1 MDGYWQGVTL
11 MRVDEDGLDPEPPD
25 GDDLVAL
32 DELALDELA
41 PEELSREGVA
51 AQQVRGDLELMDD
64 AGVIGVAVQCR
75 QAAARAQGRMYRA
88 LQELERRRPPRK
100 RFRRGEDERERRDAA
115 EGTTGDVPFV
125 RVPVLASVEVAS
137 EIALAFTATEYAAEK
152 LAGLSA
158 DLWGRLPKLH
168 LELEAG
174 RTDADRVK
182 IMWEGTRDLS
192 DEDAGK
198 VDALLAARSG
208 AMTTGELRDAVRRAV
223 IRIDPAAAEKRRKR
237 AEKNARMS
245 LYANENHTATLALE
259 DIPAAQ
265 GAAAK
270 ARVNA
275 IARAAKSAGAAEEL
289 ALLEAMTAVGLL
301 LGTLPLI
308 RPAGP
313 PDDGP
318 GDPGDGHPGD
328 VGPDG
333 ADPAGGDLGEC
344 HPGDGGPGDADPGEQ
359 GSGGS
364 GPGGSGPEAGPVDDN
379 PGDAWPSIPDTSAAA
394 APGCAPVP
402 DGLRPRQGRIR
413 LLTPWRTL
421 AGLAGEPGDLSWFGP
436 VTPTQARELASAA
449 AADTGARWSL
459 IVTDDDGRAIAF
471 AVLRHPRETAVPGLV
486 GEVTLTIAASLAAGL
501 NCGEEMR
508 DRARQLLAGLD
519 PAVATLLE
527 EAIAVADKAA
537 LEAELGAILDAAAGG
552 CAHATEVGGYKVPET
567 MRRWLIARDRTC
579 RNPVCRHRAT
589 QCDMDHTLAFGKGGR
604 TCPCDLGALCR
615 RHHQLKQADGWHLR
629 QDGKGAFTW
638 TTPAGLAYR
647 QEPHQYAI

>member
-1 MDGYWQGVTL
+1 MFLLDGYWQGVTL
-11 MRVDEDGLDPEPPD
+11 MQVDEDGLDPEPPD
-25 GDDLVAL
+25 ADDLV
-32 DELALDELA
+32 ALDELA

-51 AQQVRGDLELMDD
+51 AWQVRGDLELMDD

-75 QAAARAQGRMYRA
+75 EAAARAQGRMYRA

-115 EGTTGDVPFV
+115 EGITGDVPFV

-208 AMTTGELRDAVRRAV
+208 SMTTGELRDAVRRAV
-223 IRIDPAAAEKRRKR
+223 IRIDPSAAEKRRKR

-245 LYANENHTATLALE
+245 LYANANHTATLALE

-308 RPAGP
+308 PPAVP

-328 VGPDG
+328 VGPG
-333 ADPAGGDLGEC
+333 GTDPGSGSPDA
-344 HPGDGGPGDADPGEQ
+344 GPGDTA
-359 GSGGS
+359 
-364 GPGGSGPEAGPVDDN
+364 PV
-379 PGDAWPSIPDTSAAA
+379 DAWPSIPGTSAAA

-402 DGLRPRQGRIR
+402 AGLRPRQGRIR

-421 AGLAGEPGDLSWFGP
+421 AGLAAEPGDLSWFGP
-436 VTPTQARELASAA
+436 VTPAQARDLASASASASA
-449 AADTGARWSL
+449 AGTGARWSL

-471 AVLRHPRETAVPGLV
+471 AVLRHPRETAAPGLV

-501 NCGEEMR
+501 NSGDEMR

-519 PAVATLLE
+519 PAVAALLE

-552 CAHATEVGGYKVPET
+552 CAHATEVGAYKVPGT
-567 MRRWLIARDRTC
+567 MRRWLVARDRTC

-589 QCDMDHTLAFGKGGR
+589 QCDMDHTHPFDKGGR

-615 RHHQLKQADGWHLR
+615 RHHQLKQADGWHLE
-629 QDGKGAFTW
+629 QDGKGTFTW

>member
-1 MDGYWQGVTL
+1 MLVG
-11 MRVDEDGLDPEPPD
+11 EEGLDPE
-25 GDDLVAL
+25 
-32 DELALDELA
+32 DEAMSPA
-41 PEELSREGVA
+41 GS
-51 AQQVRGDLELMDD
+51 DLELMDD

-75 QAAARAQGRMYRA
+75 EAAARAQGRMYRA

-100 RFRRGEDERERRDAA
+100 RFRRGEDGRERRDTGEGLA
-115 EGTTGDVPFV
+115 EDAPFV
-125 RVPVLASVEVAS
+125 RTPVLASTEVAS

-158 DLWGRLPKLH
+158 DLWARLPLTH

-208 AMTTGELRDAVRRAV
+208 SMTTGELRDAVRRAV
-223 IRIDPAAAEKRRKR
+223 IRVDPAAAEKRRKR

-259 DIPAAQ
+259 DVPAAQ

-275 IARAAKSAGAAEEL
+275 IARAAKSAGATEEL
-289 ALLEAMTAVGLL
+289 ALLEAMTAIGLL

-308 RPAGP
+308 RPAAP
-313 PDDGP
+313 PDDGA
-318 GDPGDGHPGD
+318 GDPGGDDPGGG
-328 VGPDG
+328 GPDG
-333 ADPAGGDLGEC
+333 HDP
-344 HPGDGGPGDADPGEQ
+344 DGGPGDSGPRGDGTGNA
-359 GSGGS
+359 SGGPAS
-364 GPGGSGPEAGPVDDN
+364 GSWDDAGGPVRW
-379 PGDAWPSIPDTSAAA
+379 PGIPDTSAAA

-402 DGLRPRQGRIR
+402 DGLRRRQGRIR

-421 AGLAGEPGDLSWFGP
+421 AGMAAEPGDLSWFGP
-436 VTPTQARELASAA
+436 VTREQVRDLAAAA
-449 AADTGARWSL
+449 AADAGARWSL

-471 AVLRHPRETAVPGLV
+471 AMLRHPRESADPGLV

-501 NCGEEMR
+501 NSDDEMR

-519 PAVATLLE
+519 PAVAALLE
-527 EAIAVADKAA
+527 EAVAVADKAA
-537 LEAELGAILDAAAGG
+537 LEAELGAILDATAGG
-552 CAHATEVGGYKVPET
+552 CAHATQVGAYKVPET
-567 MRRWLIARDRTC
+567 MRRWLVARDRTC
-579 RNPVCRHRAT
+579 RNPICRHRAT
-589 QCDMDHTLAFGKGGR
+589 QCDMDHTHPFDQGGR
-604 TCPCDLGALCR
+604 TCPCGLGALCR
-615 RHHQLKQADGWHLR
+615 HHHRLKQADGWHLE
-629 QDGKGAFTW
+629 QDGKGTFTW
-638 TTPAGLAYR
+638 TTPAGLTYR